1 MLNSAYGFHGLHI
14 DSTET
19 RIYHSGSKIVFMDPV
34 EDRTQIVQGG
44 ATRLVKG
51 EKPNRQS
58 PFNNRTSVA
67 IAAIIAAEARMSMT
81 T

>member
-1 MLNSAYGFHGLHI
+1 
-14 DSTET
+14 
-19 RIYHSGSKIVFMDPV
+19 MDPV